1 MKWLSNTDP
10 IFFIWPRQIIVQVS
24 DCVSCIWISTP
35 TELILLR
42 IRIDPILICFSWII
56 RIQIVIMIFKLIDFK
71 IISYFFVDWWKAS
84 IKVQSE
90 IRWNNCLLRV
100 QRNIEIFLSVIV
112 NSFTTEFVRLTNDYS
127 IELEYSFMSFIT
139 TSYQPPFSCLIV
151 YWC

>member
-1 MKWLSNTDP
+1 MKWLSNNDI

-35 TELILLR
+35 TELILVR
-42 IRIDPILICFSWII
+42 IIDPILICNSRII
-56 RIQIVIMIFKLIDFK
+56 RIQIVVNRMSIEIE

-100 QRNIEIFLSVIV
+100 QRNIKIFLSGIV
-112 NSFTTEFVRLTNDYS
+112 NSFTTEFVRLSNDYS

>member
-1 MKWLSNTDP
+1 MSNIDI

-35 TELILLR
+35 TELILVR
-42 IRIDPILICFSWII
+42 IIDPILICNSRII
-56 RIQIVIMIFKLIDFK
+56 RIQIVVNRMSIDIE

-90 IRWNNCLLRV
+90 IRWNNCLFRV
-100 QRNIEIFLSVIV
+100 QRNIKIFLSVIV
-112 NSFTTEFVRLTNDYS
+112 NSFTTEFVCLTNDYS